1 MKNYRNF
8 ISQIKFEITNA
19 LHCAFVFL
27 CRLTMISDFLI
38 IYVFSI
44 FLGFLFHKY
53 NILLHLCAVLILFLL
68 TVIFFSFQN
77 QLYFLHVITCKFF
90 CMLYNLFRNIK
101 YACFLHDQ
109 TPQILD
115 IESPQGICSPI
126 FDVEK
131 FSGLFSHSSIFLIKY
146 SRPA

>member
-8 ISQIKFEITNA
+8 ISHFKFQITNA
-19 LHCAFVFL
+19 LHCACIFL
-27 CRLTMISDFLI
+27 CRLTMTSDFLI

-53 NILLHLCAVLILFLL
+53 NILSHLCVILILFLL
-68 TVIFFSFQN
+68 MVIFFCFQN
-77 QLYFLHVITCKFF
+77 QLYFLHVILKNHKIFS
-90 CMLYNLFRNIK
+90 YNLFRNIK

-109 TPQILD
+109 IPQIID

-126 FDVEK
+126 FVVEK
-131 FSGLFSHSSIFLIKY
+131 FSRLFSHSSIFLIKY
-146 SRPA
+146 SRRN